1 MKYTSHCAYQ
11 RTLPSGKTV
20 WVAKL
25 RWKEGGRYRE
35 TVKTLGPRVRS
46 KSAAWDAALKWR
58 MEMESAEEEGRGV
71 GSSMGLP
78 ALYGLWEEEVRKTRS
93 IEESTVKG
101 YKSYARRLMSLES
114 LRGKRLRDIDENVM
128 VDMTSEL
135 FERGLSANSVRKYCA
150 ELKRIINFA
159 VSKKIVPSNPVDGF
173 RKPKRKRS
181 RPNVLPVEGRRR
193 LVDFLKDTELTRLT
207 VAAWIV
213 LYCGMREG
221 EICGLR
227 WTGLDFGGDT
237 VGVYGAIGRKE
248 GGTYYKVPKSD
259 SGFRE
264 FGMPASLKPVLLEWR
279 LAVEKE
285 CRACGTPFNPDLF
298 VIGYPD
304 GSWCNPDVL
313 SHKWTTLSETLGL
326 VGTTGARVTF
336 LDMRHTFATRMLQDG
351 VDAATIASIMG
362 EADSWVTLNHYA
374 STDANAKRAA
384 VGSMERVV

>member
-11 RTLPSGKTV
+11 RTLPSGKTA
-20 WVAKL
+20 WMAKL
-25 RWKEGGRYRE
+25 RWKEEGRYRE

-58 MEMESAEEEGRGV
+58 MEMETAEEERRSV

-78 ALYGLWEEEVRKTRS
+78 ALYGLWEDEVRKTHA
-93 IEESTVKG
+93 IEESTIKG

-114 LRGKRLRDIDENVM
+114 LRGKRLCDIDENIM
-128 VDMTSEL
+128 ADMTSEL
-135 FERGLSANSVRKYCA
+135 FGRGLSANSVRKYCA
-150 ELKRIINFA
+150 ELKRIMNFA
-159 VSKKIVPSNPVDGF
+159 VRKGIIPSNRVNGF

-193 LVDFLKDTELTRLT
+193 LVGFLEDAGPTRLT

-221 EICGLR
+221 EICGLK
-227 WTGLDFGGDT
+227 WTGLDFGRGT

-248 GGTYYKVPKSD
+248 GGTYYKMPKSD

-264 FGMPASLKPVLLEWR
+264 FGMPAGLRPVLLEWR
-279 LAVEKE
+279 SAVEEE
-285 CRACGTPFNPDLF
+285 CRACGASFDPGLF

-304 GSWCNPDVL
+304 GSWYSPDVL

-351 VDAATIASIMG
+351 VDAATVASIMG
-362 EADSWVTLNHYA
+362 EADSWVMLNHYA